1 MRWSSRHRVA
11 VVLNATGIEKSYGE
25 IKALR
30 GASLRV
36 EAGTI
41 VSLLGRNGAGKS
53 TLLSVIAG
61 LTRPDAGTIT
71 IDGID
76 VLKHPAKA
84 SGLVGIAPQNT
95 GIYPPL
101 TVRENL
107 EFFGE
112 LSGLKRAD
120 RRKRATDVAEQL
132 GVSSLLDRKAS
143 NLSGGEARRLHTG
156 CALVHRPKLLML
168 DEPTVGA
175 DVATRVQLID
185 AVKSLASE
193 GAAVVYTTHYLPEV
207 ENLGASIVIID
218 NGVVLASGTKDEL
231 MAQHQ
236 MQGVEFSCTVELP
249 STLSAELGATTT
261 APKTYRILGD
271 LTLRTLIDR
280 LGDQASLLV
289 SVETLKPDLESVF
302 LSVTGNSLIENSE
315 SNESSESSDSKE
327 SNSPETTAKADR

>member
-1 MRWSSRHRVA
+1 MLLVRDLHAYYGRAHILQGVSLAAQAGEVVA
-11 VVLNATGIEKSYGE
+11 
-25 IKALR
+25 
-30 GASLRV
+30 
-36 EAGTI
+36 
-41 VSLLGRNGAGKS
+41 LLGRNGAGKS

-61 LTRPDAGTIT
+61 LTRPDAGSIT

-112 LSGLKRAD
+112 LSGLKRAE

-132 GVSSLLDRKAS
+132 GLSSLLDRKAS

-156 CALVHRPKLLML
+156 CALVHHPKLLML

-231 MAQHQ
+231 MTQHQ
-236 MQGVEFSCTVELP
+236 MQGVEFSTTIELP
-249 STLSAELGATTT
+249 STLMTELGAIPT
-261 APKTYRILGD
+261 APNAYRILGD
-271 LTLRTLIDR
+271 LNLRTLIDR
-280 LGDQASLLV
+280 LGEHASLLA

-302 LSVTGNSLIENSE
+302 LSVTGNSLTENSE
-315 SNESSESSDSKE
+315 SNSSNDSKSPNS
-327 SNSPETTAKADR
+327 SNSSKQQQKADR

>member
-1 MRWSSRHRVA
+1 MRFLCRHRVA
-11 VVLNATGIEKSYGE
+11 FVLKANGIEKSYGE

-30 GASLRV
+30 GASLHV

-61 LTRPDAGTIT
+61 LTRPDAGSIS

-76 VLKHPAKA
+76 VLKQPAKA

-112 LSGLKRAD
+112 LSGLKRVE
-120 RRKRATDVAEQL
+120 RRKRSTDVAEQL
-132 GVSSLLDRKAS
+132 GLASLLDRKAS

-175 DVATRVQLID
+175 DVATRAQLIE

-218 NGVVLASGTKDEL
+218 NGVVLAAGTKDEL
-231 MAQHQ
+231 MTQHR
-236 MQGVEFSCTVELP
+236 MQGVEFSTNIELP
-249 STLSAELGATTT
+249 SILTNELGAVATD
-261 APKTYRILGD
+261 AKNYRILGD
-271 LTLRTLIDR
+271 LDLRTLIDR
-280 LGDQASLLV
+280 LGEHASSLV

-302 LSVTGNSLIENSE
+302 LSVTGTSL
-315 SNESSESSDSKE
+315 
-327 SNSPETTAKADR
+327 AKATDASDPRETNTPASEARA

>member
-1 MRWSSRHRVA
+1 VA
-11 VVLNATGIEKSYGE
+11 IVLNATGIEKSYGE
-25 IKALR
+25 IRALR
-30 GASLRV
+30 GASLQA

-61 LTRPDAGTIT
+61 LTRPDAGSIT
-71 IDGID
+71 INGID

-112 LSGLKRAD
+112 LSGLKRAE
-120 RRKRATDVAEQL
+120 RRKRSTDVAEQL
-132 GVSSLLDRKAS
+132 GLSSLLDRKAS

-175 DVATRVQLID
+175 DVSTRVQLIE
-185 AVKSLASE
+185 AVKKLADE

-207 ENLGASIVIID
+207 ESLGASIVIID
-218 NGVVLASGTKDEL
+218 NGVVLASGSKDEL

-236 MQGVEFSCTVELP
+236 LQGVECTGER
-249 STLSAELGATTT
+249 E
-261 APKTYRILGD
+261 YRVIGD
-271 LTLRTLIDR
+271 LDLRALIDR
-280 LGDQASLLV
+280 LGEHSSSLV
-289 SVETLKPDLESVF
+289 SVEKLKPDLESVF
-302 LSVTGNSLIENSE
+302 LSITGNSLTASTDAETT
-315 SNESSESSDSKE
+315 
-327 SNSPETTAKADR
+327 TTAKKATEASR